1 MADALTL
8 SKKYKTL
15 LDRAGIN
22 TPLRL
27 AHFFSQAEHESG
39 LEPVSENLNYASTAL
54 QSVFGSKRI
63 SLSDAN
69 KYGRTSKQKANQEA
83 IANIVYGGDWGL
95 KNLGNKVWGDGWKY
109 RGRGWFQVTG
119 LSNYQS
125 LTKYA
130 QNTLK
135 LNVDYV
141 KNPDLLA
148 NESDSA
154 IGAIWY
160 WNMRN
165 LNAYADKDDIDGVSD
180 IINMGRKTQAYG
192 DAKGFIDRLSKLKKY
207 KTLFKV

>member
-15 LDRAGIN
+15 LDRAEIN

-27 AHFFSQAEHESG
+27 AYFFAQADHESG
-39 LEPVSENLNYASTAL
+39 LEPISENLNYASTAL

-63 SLSDAN
+63 SLADAN
-69 KYGRTSKQKANQEA
+69 KYGRTSMHKANQEA
-83 IANIVYGGDWGL
+83 IANIVYGGEWGL
-95 KNLGNKVWGDGWKY
+95 KNLGNKVLGDGWKY
-109 RGRGWFQVTG
+109 RGRGLFQVTG

-130 QNTLK
+130 QNALK

-141 KNPDLLA
+141 KNPDLLT
-148 NESDSA
+148 NESDS
-154 IGAIWY
+154 IVGAIWY

-165 LNAYADKDDIDGVSD
+165 LNTYADKEDIDGVSD
-180 IINMGRKTQAYG
+180 IINMGRKTKAYG
-192 DAKGFIDRLSKLKKY
+192 DANGFKDRADKLKKY
-207 KTLFKV
+207 KALFKA